1 MERPYN
7 FASFGERLNKDSS
20 ETIKQKNLALNEF
33 KTFSNNVPVFSANSS
48 SARECGSDIN
58 KQAFFPN
65 IAAMRNVFKED
76 RKTVP
81 ANDSLNEPQM
91 LTKRK
96 GATEK
101 KTDENETGIDILA
114 EQKERR
120 RTINPNSFRN
130 AFNNDSG
137 RSKTSSSRSIQE
149 PFLEKDGFNGIS
161 TTQTLRESAN
171 IGCFEDNDAFSLDLD
186 GAKEPNN
193 VSNLNLIMLVGLFA
207 GLLISKALQ
216 YLQLYFGWFLYQI
229 LQLRNALLGSMTI
242 WEFLNLDD
250 NKRFR
255 VRTKLLLM
263 PIIGACS
270 LIYGLTSFLQF
281 TTRFLLTAAPN
292 SLTNFVQKLHDG

>member
-20 ETIKQKNLALNEF
+20 EGIKQKNLALSEF
-33 KTFSNNVPVFSANSS
+33 KTSTINVRSFPANSG
-48 SARECGSDIN
+48 SARECGGDIN
-58 KQAFFPN
+58 KQPFFPN
-65 IAAMRNVFKED
+65 IAAMRNVFKEE
-76 RKTVP
+76 RKTIP
-81 ANDSLNEPQM
+81 PNDSLNEPQM

-96 GATEK
+96 GVTEK
-101 KTDENETGIDILA
+101 KMDENETGIDILTK
-114 EQKERR
+114 QKERR

-130 AFNNDSG
+130 TFNNDSA
-137 RSKTSSSRSIQE
+137 RSKASSAQSIE
-149 PFLEKDGFNGIS
+149 ESFLEKDTFNGIGS
-161 TTQTLRESAN
+161 TQILGESAN
-171 IGCFEDNDAFSLDLD
+171 ISPFEDNDTFSLDLD
-186 GAKEPNN
+186 YIKEPNS

-216 YLQLYFGWFLYQI
+216 YLQLYFGWFVYQI
-229 LQLRNALLGSMTI
+229 LQLRTALLGSMTV
-242 WEFLNLDD
+242 WEFLNLED

-263 PIIGACS
+263 PVIGACS
-270 LIYGLTSFLQF
+270 LIYGLASLLQF

>member
-20 ETIKQKNLALNEF
+20 ETIKQKNLALNDL
-33 KTFSNNVPVFSANSS
+33 KKSSINVPAFPANSI
-48 SARECGSDIN
+48 SATECGSDIN

-65 IAAMRNVFKED
+65 IAVMRNVFKEE
-76 RKTVP
+76 RKPFPT
-81 ANDSLNEPQM
+81 NDLLNEPQM

-96 GATEK
+96 GVAEK
-101 KTDENETGIDILA
+101 NRDESETGVDFPTK
-114 EQKERR
+114 QKERR
-120 RTINPNSFRN
+120 RTINPNSMRL
-130 AFNNDSG
+130 AFNNDSA
-137 RSKTSSSRSIQE
+137 RSKTSSSQSLQE
-149 PFLEKDGFNGIS
+149 SFLEKNSFNAIS
-161 TTQTLRESAN
+161 STQILRESAN
-171 IGCFEDNDAFSLDLD
+171 ISRFQDNDAFCLDL
-186 GAKEPNN
+186 EPNN
-193 VSNLNLIMLVGLFA
+193 VSNLNLIMLMGLFA

-263 PIIGACS
+263 PVIGVCS

-292 SLTNFVQKLHDG
+292 SLTNFVQKLHEG